1 MSILLTFVLTTVI
14 NAALAALIIHRSL
27 IKERRLSALILAETM
42 NSLRKEYIAQNLASH
57 GEENFEG
64 VYHQMMDIQAD
75 LHCVLQNA
83 RQNQGMIEGLLGSLG
98 LTCWDLPNLGL
109 CSKEYMSK
117 VMSEEN

>member
-42 NSLRKEYIAQNLASH
+42 NSLRKEYIARNLASH

-75 LHCVLQNA
+75 LHSVLQNA

-117 VMSEEN
+117 VMSEES